1 MNPGD
6 TLTIGQTSNGFDSRH
21 QLAYGGACPGT
32 IQIECYDDPDLQS
45 VSWTNNFD
53 AVERVYFMID
63 AYSTDYG
70 YFNIEWE
77 ISRGNDSNFYIFLI
91 HPFIMLE

>member
-32 IQIECYDDPDLQS
+32 TPIECLDDPDTQS
-45 VSWTNNFD
+45 ISWTNNFD
-53 AVERVYFMID
+53 VVKRVYFMID
-63 AYSTDYG
+63 GFPLHSSNYG
-70 YFNIEWE
+70 DFNIEWE
-77 ISRGNDSNFYIFLI
+77 ISRGNEF
-91 HPFIMLE
+91 